1 MRLRSAPTSRTA
13 DAYHPAA
20 MTPEQLAELTS
31 WATKVRSE
39 SDSSEARAAARAI
52 LMLAEEVERLQRTA
66 ETRGDDEPPPPSAAR
81 ALAERLRR
89 PEPRDEGRVR
99 EARARDAAARD
110 LAPTALDERSE
121 QEERIQR
128 ERRARREEEQRRRR
142 SHRTR
147 VTAIVVPAVA
157 LAVGTYAGAARVAT
171 PDVDAHG
178 PSDSLVGAAELPR
191 LAFWARASQGVL
203 ERLHWNVDG
212 RDVTELATLAGDRAV
227 LDARKLA
234 DGDHTISVAASGPF
248 PGADSTTTWRLTV
261 DTRPPAV
268 RVASPVV
275 TKGSPVRLAGRTEPE
290 ATVAIE
296 GKALDVRD
304 GAFTVAYASV
314 PSRPLAVVARDAAGN
329 LARRT
334 LRIRL
339 LPRRPPVRLRGV
351 HVTAFGWATP
361 ALRRGV
367 LDLIEQGRINA
378 VELDLKD

>member
-1 MRLRSAPTSRTA
+1 
-13 DAYHPAA
+13 
-20 MTPEQLAELTS
+20 MTPEQLAELTA
-31 WATKVRSE
+31 WARKVRAE

-52 LMLAEEVERLQRTA
+52 LMLAEEVERLLAA
-66 ETRGDDEPPPPSAAR
+66 EPHGNDEPPPSAPQ

-89 PEPRDEGRVR
+89 PKPPDEGRVR
-99 EARARDAAARD
+99 EARWADSPARRRRVE
-110 LAPTALDERSE
+110 PTMLDERSE

-147 VTAIVVPAVA
+147 VVAIVVPAVA
-157 LAVGTYAGAARVAT
+157 LTVGTYAGAARVAT

-191 LAFWARASQGVL
+191 LAFWAGASQGVL

-212 RDVTELATLAGDRAV
+212 RDVSELATLAGDRAV

-234 DGDHTISVAASGPF
+234 DGDHTISVASSGPF
-248 PGADSTTTWRLTV
+248 PGADSKTTWRLTV
-261 DTRPPAV
+261 DTRPAAV

-296 GKALDVRD
+296 RKALDVRD
-304 GAFTVAYASV
+304 GAFTIAYASV
-314 PSRPLAVVARDAAGN
+314 PSRPLALVALDPAGN
-329 LARRT
+329 S
-334 LRIRL
+334 
-339 LPRRPPVRLRGV
+339 
-351 HVTAFGWATP
+351 
-361 ALRRGV
+361 
-367 LDLIEQGRINA
+367 
-378 VELDLKD
+378 